1 MDHLPVGTESKSH
14 FHETIKFIGQRMS
27 LKLKVYWLNR
37 VAIFKTMKGFS
48 LSQNIF
54 FRGGVF
60 LQNIFS
66 PKAAGWTQPLASEN
80 HENVENHAFQR
91 FCHFV
96 RPNGPD
102 TGSRKMRNVFPV
114 ISVQSILPVA
124 IWNIFILFVGT
135 VFAVCF
141 RKYFLTL

>member
-14 FHETIKFIGQRMS
+14 FHEKN
-27 LKLKVYWLNR
+27 KVYWSKNVTKIEGLLVKQSTNFQENER
-37 VAIFKTMKGFS
+37 
-48 LSQNIF
+48 F
-54 FRGGVF
+54 FTFPEHLFHGGVF